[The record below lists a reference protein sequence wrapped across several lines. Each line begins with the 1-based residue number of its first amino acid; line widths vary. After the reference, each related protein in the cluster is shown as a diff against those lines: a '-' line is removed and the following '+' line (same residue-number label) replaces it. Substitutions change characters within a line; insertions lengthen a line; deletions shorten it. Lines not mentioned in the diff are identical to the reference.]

1 MEGFLGD
8 DVTPFHNSVGAF
20 RIVFQ
25 ERSSGFMYIYN
36 PKYPAQRS
44 MFEQK
49 RTERL
54 IAAIEELKHVGNINI
69 FLFKKGCLRKFAER
83 KM

>member
-1 MEGFLGD
+1 M
-8 DVTPFHNSVGAF
+8 TS
-20 RIVFQ
+20 IVYQ
-25 ERSSGFMYIYN
+25 DRASGSMYLYN

-49 RTERL
+49 RTER
-54 IAAIEELKHVGNINI
+54 IMAALEELRHVGNINI
-69 FLFKKGCLRKFAER
+69 FLFRKGRLRKIAEH

>member
-1 MEGFLGD
+1 M
-8 DVTPFHNSVGAF
+8 TT
-20 RIVFQ
+20 IVFQ
-25 ERSSGFMYIYN
+25 DRSSGSMFIYN
-36 PKYPAQRS
+36 PKYPAQRGV
-44 MFEQK
+44 FEQK

-69 FLFKKGCLRKFAER
+69 FLFKKGRLRKIAEH

>member
-1 MEGFLGD
+1 M
-8 DVTPFHNSVGAF
+8 TS
-20 RIVFQ
+20 IVFQ
-25 ERSSGFMYIYN
+25 DRSSGSMRIYK
-36 PKYPAQRS
+36 PRYSAQRS

-69 FLFKKGCLRKFAER
+69 FLFKKGRLRKVAEH

>member
-1 MEGFLGD
+1 M
-8 DVTPFHNSVGAF
+8 TS
-20 RIVFQ
+20 IVLQ
-25 ERSSGFMYIYN
+25 DRSSGSMYIYL

-54 IAAIEELKHVGNINI
+54 IAAIEELKHVGNITI
-69 FLFKKGCLRKFAER
+69 FLFKKGRLRKIAEH